1 MKTTTPNYVKWL
13 RIAFLV
19 LTALSL
25 LELAGATFTEFR
37 FLWGYSFLIVST
49 LIVLT
54 YALLGRPY
62 FRMDTTSD
70 VMEFENGFSMFDFL
84 DKYLIVK
91 RDKVLHMAIED
102 RLLKRVLVVQYEE
115 LGEVQE
121 MEFEIS
127 FLSEKQVIE
136 IKKDIERIKGNKV
149 LSDYNAVV

>member
-1 MKTTTPNYVKWL
+1 MKTTTPNFVKWL
-13 RIAFLV
+13 RIAFLA

-25 LELAGATFTEFR
+25 LELAGATFAEYK
-37 FLWGYSFLIVST
+37 FLWGYSFLIVLT

-62 FRMDTTSD
+62 FRMDTTED
-70 VMEFENGFSMFDFL
+70 ILEFENGFSMFDFL

-91 RDKVLHMAIED
+91 RDKVLHMTIKE
-102 RLLKRVLVVQYEE
+102 RLFKRVLVVQYEE

-127 FLSEKQVIE
+127 FLSEKQVSE
-136 IKKDIERIKGNKV
+136 IKKDIERIKGISV
-149 LSDYNAVV
+149 LRDYNTEV